1 MIPTL
6 RPLALGFSLLLLTLA
21 SCGPQADNEEP
32 AGRQGSIPEPGPAHP
47 PSAAA
52 PRWSTDDVVAVDD
65 AAAQIAGAVVALP
78 PDLRNG
84 ATVLGYDAE
93 GTLVPLRAGANGLV
107 CLADTPGDDAF
118 RVACYSEALEPYM
131 ARGRELRAEG
141 LESDENFARR
151 HAEIDAGTLAMP
163 PEPTM
168 VYNFGGPAD
177 LVDPATGS
185 VDESRGRRVY
195 AVYTPYA
202 TAASTGLSE
211 TPLGPGAPWI
221 MRPGTPTAHI
231 MIVPPAP
238 EPESGGG
245 D

>member
-1 MIPTL
+1 MIL
-6 RPLALGFSLLLLTLA
+6 SSRAIALLAGLA
-21 SCGPQADNEEP
+21 VCVGSSCAPPPPAGEEP
-32 AGRQGSIPEPGPAHP
+32 PLEHTASEPTPTAP
-47 PSAAA
+47 
-52 PRWSTDDVVAVDD
+52 PRWTAEDVVAVDG
-65 AAAQIAGAVVALP
+65 AGAQIAGAVVALP
-78 PDLRNG
+78 TDLRDD
-84 ATVLGYDAE
+84 ATVLGYDAQ
-93 GTLVPLRAGANGLV
+93 GALVPLRAGSNGLV

-151 HAEIDAGTLAMP
+151 HAEIDAGTLDMP
-163 PEPTM
+163 REPTL

-177 LVDPATGS
+177 LVDPATGA
-185 VDESRGRRVY
+185 VDEARGRRVY

-238 EPESGGG
+238 EPPATDGG
-245 D
+245 